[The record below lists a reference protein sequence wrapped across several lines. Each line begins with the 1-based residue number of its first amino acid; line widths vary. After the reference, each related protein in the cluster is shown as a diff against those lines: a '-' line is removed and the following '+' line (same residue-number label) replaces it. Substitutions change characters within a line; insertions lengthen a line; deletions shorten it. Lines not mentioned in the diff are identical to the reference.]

1 MNDMKYL
8 PIPQIQIII
17 GVSIALIYLSYEYS
31 YKGECIMET
40 TGVIAI
46 AIALLSCAG
55 GIWAQFLQF
64 KKDSATIKDVKVD
77 TTEMRPTVNHVDE
90 NVKKI
95 RDEVIEKIVPDM
107 SKLKGVDLLVDDYKF
122 RERIR
127 IEKSANM
134 CSKDILQ
141 GSIDL
146 IFAENARLNQE
157 LIKEREKNQ
166 ELRFLNQDLSQKLE
180 EYSKSRSRDYGL
192 ER

>member
-1 MNDMKYL
+1 M
-8 PIPQIQIII
+8 
-17 GVSIALIYLSYEYS
+17 
-31 YKGECIMET
+31 
-40 TGVIAI
+40 
-46 AIALLSCAG
+46 
-55 GIWAQFLQF
+55 
-64 KKDSATIKDVKVD
+64 D

-127 IEKSANM
+127 I
-134 CSKDILQ
+134 
-141 GSIDL
+141 DL

-180 EYSKSRSRDYGL
+180 EYSKSRSRDHGL

>member
-1 MNDMKYL
+1 MRDKKYL

-17 GVSIALIYLSYEYS
+17 GVSIALIYLGYCENY
-31 YKGECIMET
+31 YKGEDEMN
-40 TGVIAI
+40 IASVVAI
-46 AIALLSCAG
+46 VIALLSCAG

-64 KKDSATIKDVKVD
+64 KKDAATIKDVKLD
-77 TTEMRPTVNHVDE
+77 TTAIRPTVNNVDE

-95 RDEVIEKIVPDM
+95 RDEVVEKIVPDM
-107 SKLKGVDLLVDDYKF
+107 SKLKGVDLLVDDYKY

-127 IEKSANM
+127 QEKSVNM

-157 LIKEREKNQ
+157 LTKEREKNQ
-166 ELRFLNQDLSQKLE
+166 ELRFLNQDLSKKIK
-180 EYSKSRSRDYGL
+180 EYSRNRNHGL